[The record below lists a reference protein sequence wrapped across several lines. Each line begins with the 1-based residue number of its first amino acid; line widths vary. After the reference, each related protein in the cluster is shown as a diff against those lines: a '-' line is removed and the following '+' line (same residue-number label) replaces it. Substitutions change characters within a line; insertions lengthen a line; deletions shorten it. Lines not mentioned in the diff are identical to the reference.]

1 MNANTNMA
9 TPAEAGEALAHAKR
23 ERDKWWDR
31 MRATMPSPFSDAR
44 CESDEA
50 AHREASSK
58 YSYWYSQ
65 AAKLEK
71 EVKSAAGGVA
81 A

>member
-9 TPAEAGEALAHAKR
+9 TPAEAGEALANARR

-44 CESDEA
+44 CESDEVS
-50 AHREASSK
+50 HREASSK

-65 AAKLEK
+65 SVKLEK
-71 EVKSAAGGVA
+71 EVKAAGGVA